1 LKSLGNLR
9 QQSECVIRIDGSAGE
24 GGGQMLRSALSLSLA
39 TGKPFRME
47 NIRAKREKSGLLR
60 QHLTA
65 VHAACEVGSAQVE
78 GATLGSKTL
87 TFIPGSVRSGS
98 YHFAVGTAGSSTL
111 VFQTI
116 LPSLMTASGRSEV
129 TIEGGTHNMQAPP
142 FDFLQK
148 AFLPVIN
155 RLGPKIEIRL
165 EKYGFYPAG
174 GGRLTATIEPC
185 KRLSATRLLERG
197 EIERR
202 CTVAIVANLPR
213 TIAQR
218 EVDTVAK
225 LLNWDAECTQIVETK
240 NSIGPGN
247 IVLIELTSSNVT
259 EMFCGFGRIGA
270 SAESVASE
278 AADAARSYLVS
289 GAVAGEHLTDQLLL
303 PFALAGTGAF
313 TAEKL
318 NLHSRTNMEIIRRFL
333 PVDFVTSQEGALTT
347 VAIET

>member
-1 LKSLGNLR
+1 M
-9 QQSECVIRIDGSAGE
+9 IRIDGSAGE

-39 TGKPFRME
+39 TGKAFRME

-65 VHAACEVGSAQVE
+65 VHAASEVGSAQVE

-116 LPSLMTASGRSEV
+116 LPALMTASGRSEV

-142 FDFLQK
+142 LDFLQK
-148 AFLPVIN
+148 VFLPVIN
-155 RLGPKIEIRL
+155 RLGPQIEIRL

-174 GGRLTATIEPC
+174 GGCFTATVEPC
-185 KRLSATRLLERG
+185 ERLSSFELLERG
-197 EIERR
+197 EIEHRSA
-202 CTVAIVANLPR
+202 VAIVANLAR
-213 TIAQR
+213 SIAQR
-218 EVDTVAK
+218 EIDTVAK

-240 NSIGPGN
+240 NSVGPGN
-247 IVLIELTSSNVT
+247 IVLIELSSSNFT
-259 EMFCGFGRIGA
+259 EVFCGFGRIGA

-278 AADAARSYLVS
+278 AVDAARSYLVS
-289 GAVAGEHLTDQLLL
+289 EAAAGEHLTDQLLL
-303 PFALAGTGAF
+303 PFALAGGGSFSAVT
-313 TAEKL
+313 L
-318 NLHSRTNMEIIRRFL
+318 NMHAKTNMEIIRKFL
-333 PVDFVTSQEGALTT
+333 PIRFEVVEQEKR
-347 VAIET
+347 VCVSIRS

>member
-1 LKSLGNLR
+1 M
-9 QQSECVIRIDGSAGE
+9 IRIDGSAGE

-39 TGKPFRME
+39 TGKAFRME

-65 VHAACEVGSAQVE
+65 VHAASEVGSAQVE

-116 LPSLMTASGRSEV
+116 LPALMIASGRSEV

-142 FDFLQK
+142 LDFLQK
-148 AFLPVIN
+148 VFLPVIN
-155 RLGPKIEIRL
+155 RLGPQIEIRL

-174 GGRLTATIEPC
+174 GGRFTATIEPC
-185 KRLSATRLLERG
+185 ERLSSIELLERG
-197 EIERR
+197 EIEHRSA
-202 CTVAIVANLPR
+202 VAIVANLAR
-213 TIAQR
+213 SIAQR
-218 EVDTVAK
+218 EIDTVAK

-240 NSIGPGN
+240 NSVGPGN
-247 IVLIELTSSNVT
+247 VVLIELSSSNFT
-259 EMFCGFGRIGA
+259 EVFCGFGRIGA

-278 AADAARSYLVS
+278 AVDAARSYLVS
-289 GAVAGEHLTDQLLL
+289 GAAAGEHLTDQLLL
-303 PFALAGTGAF
+303 PFALAGGGSFSAVTFNMHA
-313 TAEKL
+313 
-318 NLHSRTNMEIIRRFL
+318 RTNMEIILKFL
-333 PVDFVTSQEGALTT
+333 PVRFEVVEQEKR
-347 VAIET
+347 VCVSIRS

>member
-1 LKSLGNLR
+1 MGNLH
-9 QQSECVIRIDGSAGE
+9 QQSGRMIQIDGATGE

-39 TGKPFRME
+39 TGKAFRME

-65 VHAACEVGSAQVE
+65 VLAACEVGSAQVE

-116 LPSLMTASGRSEV
+116 LPALMTASGRSEV

-142 FDFLQK
+142 LDFLQK
-148 AFLPVIN
+148 VFLPVIN

-174 GGRLTATIEPC
+174 GGRFTATIEPC
-185 KRLSATRLLERG
+185 DRLYPIQLLERG
-197 EIERR
+197 DIEQRGA
-202 CTVAIVANLPR
+202 VAVVANLPR
-213 TIAQR
+213 SIGQR
-218 EVDTVAK
+218 EVDTIAK
-225 LLNWDAECTQIVETK
+225 LLNWDGESTRIVETR
-240 NSIGPGN
+240 NSVGPGN

-259 EMFCGFGRIGA
+259 EVFCGFGRIGA

-278 AADAARSYLVS
+278 AAVAARSYLVS

-303 PFALAGTGAF
+303 PFALAGGGAF

-318 NLHSRTNMEIIRRFL
+318 NLHSRTNMEVIRRFL
-333 PVDFVTSQEGALTT
+333 AVDFVTSREGALTR